1 VAASGPRAQRE
12 EVAVSEF
19 VSLLD
24 ETIEGWWDVRN
35 GVIAEVRNIPAN
47 KFDFR
52 PTPEVRNVREMVQ
65 HILEI
70 AMMMT
75 GELTRP
81 DTNLRRAP
89 WPKLLAM
96 YAGPAY
102 RATTKAE
109 LLKVLASQMKD
120 AERKFRAAGELALL
134 QFHTRFDGK
143 LGTKFAWWHHGIAQE
158 EYHRGQL
165 ATYQR
170 LMGLVPALTKLIHGG

>member
-1 VAASGPRAQRE
+1 MSQ
-12 EVAVSEF
+12 F

-24 ETIEGWWDVRN
+24 ETLEGWWDVRN
-35 GVIAEVRNIPAN
+35 GVIAEVRNIPAG

-52 PTPEVRNVREMVQ
+52 PVPEVRNVREMVQ
-65 HILEI
+65 HILEV

-89 WPKLLAM
+89 WPKLLRM
-96 YAGPAY
+96 YAVPAY
-102 RATTKAE
+102 RAMTKAQ
-109 LLKVLASQMKD
+109 LLKILQSQMVD
-120 AERKFRAAGELALL
+120 ADRKFRAAGELALF

-143 LGTKFAWWHHGIAQE
+143 QGTKFAWWHHGIAQE

>member
-1 VAASGPRAQRE
+1 M
-12 EVAVSEF
+12 SEF

-35 GVIAEVRNIPAN
+35 GVIAEVENIPAN

-52 PTPEVRNVREMVQ
+52 PVPEVRNVRELVQ

-81 DTNLRRAP
+81 DTNLRRYP
-89 WPKLLAM
+89 WPKLLRH
-96 YAGPAY
+96 YAADAY
-102 RATTKAE
+102 KADTKAE
-109 LLKVLASQMKD
+109 LVRLLGTQMKD
-120 AERKFRAAGELALL
+120 AEKKFRAAGDLALL

-143 LGTKFAWWHHGIAQE
+143 QGTKFAWWHHGIAQE

-170 LMGLVPALTKLIHGG
+170 LMGIVPALTKAIHGG

>member
-1 VAASGPRAQRE
+1 MP
-12 EVAVSEF
+12 EF

-35 GVIAEVRNIPAN
+35 GVIAEVSNIPAG

-52 PTPEVRNVREMVQ
+52 PVPEVRNVREMVQ

-81 DTNLRRAP
+81 DTDLRRWP
-89 WPKLLAM
+89 WPKLLRH
-96 YAGPAY
+96 YASAAY
-102 RATTKAE
+102 RATTKPE
-109 LLKVLASQMKD
+109 LLKLLKSQMQD
-120 AERKFRAAGELALL
+120 AERKFRAAGELALF

-143 LGTKFAWWHHGIAQE
+143 QGTKYAWWHHGIAQE

-170 LMGLVPALTKLIHGG
+170 LMGLVPALTKAIQGG

>member
-1 VAASGPRAQRE
+1 MA
-12 EVAVSEF
+12 EF

-35 GVIAEVRNIPAN
+35 GVIAEVDNIPAT

-52 PTPEVRNVREMVQ
+52 PVPEVRNVREMVQ

-81 DTNLRRAP
+81 DTNLRREP
-89 WPKLLAM
+89 WPKLLAR
-96 YAGPAY
+96 YAGAAY
-102 RATTKAE
+102 DATTKAQ
-109 LLKVLASQMKD
+109 LLKLLESQLKD
-120 AERKFRAAGELALL
+120 AERKFRAAGELALF

-143 LGTKFAWWHHGIAQE
+143 QGTKFAWWHHGIAQE

-170 LMGLVPALTKLIHGG
+170 LMGLVPALTKAIQGG

>member
-1 VAASGPRAQRE
+1 M
-12 EVAVSEF
+12 SEF

-24 ETIEGWWDVRN
+24 ETLEGWWGTRR
-35 GVIAEVRNIPAN
+35 GVIAEVANIPAN

-52 PTPEVRNVREMVQ
+52 PVPEVRNVREMVQ

-70 AMMMT
+70 AMLMT

-81 DTNLRRAP
+81 DTNLQRYP
-89 WPKLLAM
+89 WPRMLSHYAGAAHRAGTKAALLKLLD
-96 YAGPAY
+96 
-102 RATTKAE
+102 
-109 LLKVLASQMKD
+109 SQMKD
-120 AERKFRAAGELALL
+120 ADRKFRAAGELALL

-143 LGTKFAWWHHGIAQE
+143 QGTKFAWWHHGIAQE

-170 LMGLVPALTKLIHGG
+170 LMGLVPALTKAIQGG

>member
-1 VAASGPRAQRE
+1 M
-12 EVAVSEF
+12 SEF

-35 GVIAEVRNIPAN
+35 GVIAEVGNIPAG

-52 PTPEVRNVREMVQ
+52 PVPEVRNVREMVQ

-89 WPKLLAM
+89 WRQLLRR
-96 YAGPAY
+96 YAGAAY
-102 RATTKAE
+102 RSKTKPE
-109 LLKVLASQMKD
+109 LLKLLKSQMQD
-120 AERKFRAAGELALL
+120 AERKFRAAGELALF

-143 LGTKFAWWHHGIAQE
+143 QGTKYAWWHHGIAQE

-170 LMGLVPALTKLIHGG
+170 LMGIVPALTKLIQGG